1 MTIDPPHIISRD
13 EARARGLKR
22 YFTGTP
28 CKHGHIAE
36 RNVRSGRCL
45 ECDRARTTKWRAA
58 NPKRIRE
65 TKRKY
70 RAANLEKLREK
81 DREVARKQYIKNRG
95 KILSKRAAWRA
106 ENKEETAAYRRQ
118 WYAKNKDRLAAK
130 RAAKRGALRSALH
143 DRAHEGLPRKR
154 LRRVPPRCASVH
166 NAKGRR
172 DLCRR
177 PLQMNCRARPV
188 PLIKRRIRMHLLTN

>member
-1 MTIDPPHIISRD
+1 LR
-13 EARARGLKR
+13 RAG
-22 YFTGTP
+22 
-28 CKHGHIAE
+28 
-36 RNVRSGRCL
+36 N
-45 ECDRARTTKWRAA
+45 
-58 NPKRIRE
+58 
-65 TKRKY
+65 RKY

-143 DRAHEGLPRKR
+143 DRHMKACRE
-154 LRRVPPRCASVH
+154 
-166 NAKGRR
+166 R
-172 DLCRR
+172 D
-177 PLQMNCRARPV
+177 
-188 PLIKRRIRMHLLTN
+188 